1 MRGSAMRDV
10 TSILPLSVQGLSFTA
25 EGRKLVDDVG
35 FDIPAGGLT
44 VLLGPNGAGKS
55 LVLRLCHGLLKP
67 SAGTVRWAGGG
78 AGSAKRHAM
87 VFQKPVML
95 RRSVEANIAHAL
107 AAAGIS
113 GDERRRRAAEA
124 LAHFGLK
131 ERATQPARLLSG
143 GEQQRLAIAR
153 AWALRPE
160 LLFLD
165 EPTSQLDPAA
175 TRQIEELLSGLV
187 AEGIT
192 VMMSTHDLGQAKR
205 LAGRVLFLHRG
216 RLVED
221 RPAADF
227 FAGPE
232 AEEARAFLAGELIW

>member
-1 MRGSAMRDV
+1 MLSPS
-10 TSILPLSVQGLSFTA
+10 SILPLTVEAAAFSGDGKLLIEPNSFT
-25 EGRKLVDDVG
+25 
-35 FDIPAGGLT
+35 IPAGGLT

-55 LVLRLCHGLLKP
+55 LILRLCHGLLTP
-67 SAGTVRWAGGG
+67 SRGAVRWAAG
-78 AGSAKRHAM
+78 AEGRAKRHAM
-87 VFQKPVML
+87 VFQKPIML
-95 RRSVEANIAHAL
+95 RRSVEANITHAL
-107 AAAGIS
+107 AAS
-113 GDERRRRAAEA
+113 GASGAERKARAAQA
-124 LAHFGLK
+124 LQRFGLAG
-131 ERATQPARLLSG
+131 RASQPARLLSG

-192 VMMSTHDLGQAKR
+192 VMMSTHDLGQARR
-205 LAGRVLFLHRG
+205 LADRILFLHRG

-221 RPAADF
+221 ALAKDF
-227 FAGPE
+227 FAGPHSAE
-232 AEEARAFLAGELIW
+232 ACAFLAGELLW